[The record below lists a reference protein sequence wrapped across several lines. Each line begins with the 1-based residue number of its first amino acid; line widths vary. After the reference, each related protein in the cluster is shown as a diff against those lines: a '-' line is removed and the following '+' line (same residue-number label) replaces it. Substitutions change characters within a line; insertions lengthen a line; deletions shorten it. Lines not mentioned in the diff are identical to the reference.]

1 MMKKILLIILM
12 VFCFYCC
19 KNETNYNNNS
29 ELCSLLAEMT
39 ENDQRIRK
47 LPEMTDPFFKILDSI
62 ILANYT
68 SKYEYADLPRDKK
81 LEWGKIARKI
91 ADKKTKAPK
100 KITDSLW
107 EIQSKID
114 IENTKTL
121 IDITKKRGWV
131 SKKQLKCKNYIS
143 PVLIFRHAPEKFW
156 KDLKPLI
163 EKEFKAGRMNS
174 GDYWFINNHI
184 NGRPTDFGNGFEI
197 IEN

>member
-1 MMKKILLIILM
+1 MKKILLIILM

-100 KITDSLW
+100 RLQIHYGKFNLKLIQKIRKLLS
-107 EIQSKID
+107 I
-114 IENTKTL
+114 
-121 IDITKKRGWV
+121 
-131 SKKQLKCKNYIS
+131 
-143 PVLIFRHAPEKFW
+143 
-156 KDLKPLI
+156 
-163 EKEFKAGRMNS
+163 
-174 GDYWFINNHI
+174 
-184 NGRPTDFGNGFEI
+184 
-197 IEN
+197 